1 MRQLISIIL
10 SQLYYFKVMGTVVQ
24 LKNRI
29 NNSYSDLKTA
39 VEDKLVLVEEKI
51 KTKLSSKVELVDEMT
66 KYHLRTGG
74 KKLRA
79 LLTLQS
85 AKLCGYSKGTRDVNL
100 AACVE
105 LIHAATLMHDDVIDN
120 GEIRRGKKTLNR
132 IWGNQSS
139 ILVGDYI
146 LSRCFE
152 MMVDDGDQEVL
163 KLLSST
169 SAEISQGEVLQLQH
183 KGEIDM
189 LEETYLKII
198 SAKTASLFAAATKV
212 GSILTNKENK
222 IKEALEFYGKNLGL
236 TFQIADDALD
246 YNSEL
251 KLFGKEIGNDFY
263 EGKITLPIIL
273 LYQKANEDEK
283 KYLKNFFEKKERS
296 ETEFNLI
303 LKLIKKYNIINE
315 CYRKAEHF
323 INLASNSLSIFKDT
337 KEKEILKNLTSF
349 SLERSF

>member
-1 MRQLISIIL
+1 
-10 SQLYYFKVMGTVVQ
+10 MGTVVQ

-66 KYHLRTGG
+66 KYHIGTGG

-152 MMVDDGDQEVL
+152 MMVDDGDEEVL

-212 GSILTNKENK
+212 GSILSNKESK
-222 IKEALEFYGKNLGL
+222 TKEALEFYGKNLGL

-273 LYQKANEDEK
+273 LYQKANQNEK
-283 KYLKNFFEKKERS
+283 KYLKKFFEKKDRS
-296 ETEFNLI
+296 ENEFNQVLI
-303 LKLIKKYNIINE
+303 LIKKYDIVNE

-323 INLASNSLSIFKDT
+323 INLASNSLSIFEET
-337 KEKEILKNLTSF
+337 KEKEILKKLTSF